1 LIGYARRTKTTRD
14 RNFMSMTRVALA
26 TALLLAGTAA
36 QAPAAIAQAALAP
49 LAESVPS
56 DLPRTARPLHYTI
69 AVEPDAA
76 KLTFTGQSSVEI
88 QVFTGTPDLVL
99 HAADLAISEA
109 TLSPAAG
116 GAAIPLKVVLD
127 ADRQLARFTAPK
139 PIAPGR
145 YTLATR
151 YAGKINTQANGLFA
165 LDYSDAATGKPR
177 RGLFTQFEAPDARRF
192 APMFDEPSYK
202 ATFDLSAI
210 VPAAEMAVS
219 NMPVAREEALGGTRK
234 RVTFATSP
242 KMSSYLLF
250 FGTGDFERIARKAS
264 DGTEVGVVL
273 PRGKAAQG
281 ELALEA
287 LAKVTPYFADYFA
300 QPYPLPKLDEIA
312 GPGQSQ
318 FFGAMENWGAIF
330 TFERVLLVDPALT
343 SAGGRKGIYTTVA
356 HETAHQ
362 WFGDLVTMAWWD
374 DLWLNEGFAS
384 WMETKASDHFNP
396 SWSALLD
403 RVDGREAAMGQDA
416 FVTTHPIV
424 QRIRTV
430 EETNQAFDSI
440 TYSKGEAVISMLEA
454 YAGAENWRSG
464 LRAYMKDR
472 AYGNATTQDLWRA
485 VEAAG
490 ATGLTA
496 IANDFTTQPGIPLV
510 RVAEARCEGG
520 ATRLVLEQGQF
531 SRDRKDQ
538 AAAQPL
544 RWKVPLLLTPLG
556 GKPTRIVLEGGRAE
570 AKVATCAP
578 VVVNGGQLGYFRTL
592 YPAASLARLTKALPR
607 LAPIDQL
614 GLLKDNMALAR
625 SAYQPMAPA
634 LDMVAAVP
642 ARGHATV
649 AGGAVEEW
657 SRVYDTLA
665 ADPAAQAQVAA
676 LVSRQWQPRIRALG
690 FDPRPSETLP
700 EAELRSTLI
709 AALGKMGDT
718 QIAAEARRRFAL
730 LASNPRA
737 LDGPL
742 KTTWLR
748 IAADNATRADWD
760 ALAALA
766 KATPGVV
773 ERSTYF
779 GLLGRA
785 KDQALA
791 QATLDLALTD
801 AAPQTT
807 RAEMIRQV
815 AEGHADL
822 AFAWAVAHREQVS
835 TLLDDSARANYFAR
849 LAANTKNP
857 ATLTALETFGAS
869 LRPDQRKPVDR
880 TIGQVRQRLAE
891 ETVQIAGIKAWLA
904 GRK

>member
-1 LIGYARRTKTTRD
+1 
-14 RNFMSMTRVALA
+14 MSMTRMALA

-36 QAPAAIAQAALAP
+36 LAPSARALAALPVQP
-49 LAESVPS
+49 LAETVPS

-69 AVEPDAA
+69 AIEPDAA
-76 KLTFTGQSSVEI
+76 KLTFNGNSTAEI
-88 QVFTGTPDLVL
+88 EVFAATPELVL
-99 HAADLAISEA
+99 HASDLAISEA
-109 TLSPAAG
+109 SLMPVGS
-116 GAAIPLKVVLD
+116 GAAFPLKIALD
-127 ADRQLARFTAPK
+127 ADKQLVRFTAAK

-145 YTLATR
+145 YRLTTR
-151 YAGKINTQANGLFA
+151 YEGKISTQANGLFA
-165 LDYSDAATGKPR
+165 LDYNDTATSQPR

-210 VPAAEMAVS
+210 VPAAQMAVS
-219 NMPVAREEALGGTRK
+219 NMPIAREEPLSGARK

-250 FGTGDFERIARKAS
+250 FGLGDFERIAKKAS

-281 ELALEA
+281 QYALDA
-287 LAKVTPYFADYFA
+287 LAETVPYFADYFA
-300 QPYPLPKLDEIA
+300 QPYPLPKLDEVT

-343 SAGGRKGIYTTVA
+343 SAEGRKGIYTTVA

-384 WMETKASDHFNP
+384 WMGTKASDHFNP

-403 RVDGREAAMGQDA
+403 RVDGREAAMGLDA
-416 FVTTHPIV
+416 FATTHPIV

-430 EETNQAFDSI
+430 EETNQAFDAI

-454 YAGAENWRSG
+454 YAGANTWRKG
-464 LRAYMKDR
+464 LRAYMRDR

-490 ATGLTA
+490 ASGLTA
-496 IANDFTTQPGIPLV
+496 IANDFTTQQGIPLV
-510 RVAEARCEGG
+510 RVTEARCVGG
-520 ATRLVLEQGQF
+520 ATRLVLEQSQF
-531 SRDRKDQ
+531 SRDRKAE

-556 GKPTRIVLEGGRAE
+556 GKPSRIVLEGGRGE
-570 AKVATCAP
+570 ATVAGCAP

-592 YPAASLARLTKALPR
+592 YPAATLGGLTRALPR

-614 GLLKDNMALAR
+614 GLLKDNLALSRA
-625 SAYQPMAPA
+625 AYQPMTPA
-634 LDMVAAVP
+634 LDLLAAVP
-642 ARGHATV
+642 ARRDATV
-649 AGGAVEEW
+649 AAGAIEEW
-657 SRVYDTLA
+657 ARVYDTLA
-665 ADPAAQAQVAA
+665 GNTAAQAQVAK
-676 LVSRQWQPRIRALG
+676 LVSRQWKPRMARLG
-690 FDPRPSETLP
+690 FEPRTAETLP
-700 EAELRSTLI
+700 EAQLRSTLI
-709 AALGKMGDT
+709 AALGKMGDQT
-718 QIAAEARRRFAL
+718 VASEARRRFAL

-742 KTTWLR
+742 KTAWLR
-748 IAADNATRADWD
+748 IVANNATREDWD

-766 KATPGVV
+766 RSSTGVV
-773 ERSTYF
+773 QRSTYF

-785 KDQALA
+785 KDPALA

-801 AAPQTT
+801 AAPQTA
-807 RAEMIRQV
+807 RADMIRQV
-815 AEGHADL
+815 AEGHGDL
-822 AFAWAVAHREQVS
+822 AFAFAMARRPQIDA
-835 TLLDDSARANYFAR
+835 LLDDSARANYFAR
-849 LAANTKNP
+849 LAGSAKDP
-857 ATLTALETFGAS
+857 ATLTALEAYAAS
-869 LRPDQRKPVDR
+869 LRADQRKPVDR
-880 TIGQVRQRLAE
+880 TLGQIRQRLADE
-891 ETVQIAGIKAWLA
+891 AAQIAGIKAWLA
-904 GRK
+904 ERKPT